1 MASTCT
7 SKTATVAGTTPN
19 FTATFKTNSTK
30 QVIMLTKFTKSTDN
44 LALTID
50 IVNPSISTT
59 AYRATMV
66 ADSGAITTLTMSLTA
81 TANNRVVIPIVESD
95 KTIVANLTFAGNVGS
110 DCVIDFIE
118 E

>member
-7 SKTATVAGTTPN
+7 SKTATVAGTSPN
-19 FTATFKTNSTK
+19 FTATFLTNSTK
-30 QVIMLTKFTKSTDN
+30 QVIMLTKFVKSTDN
-44 LALTID
+44 LAITID
-50 IVNPSISTT
+50 ITNPSINTN
-59 AYRATMV
+59 AYRTTSIA
-66 ADSGAITTLTMSLTA
+66 ADGTIASQSFSLTG

-110 DCVIDFIE
+110 SCLIDFIE